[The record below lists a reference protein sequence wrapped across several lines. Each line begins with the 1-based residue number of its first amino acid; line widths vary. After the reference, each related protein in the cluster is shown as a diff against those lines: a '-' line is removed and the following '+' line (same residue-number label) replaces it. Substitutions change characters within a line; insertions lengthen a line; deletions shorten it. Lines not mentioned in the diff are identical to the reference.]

1 MKIIHRRILL
11 TGATGGI
18 GKALALELTR
28 SGASL
33 LLTGRNAKKLEHVRR
48 QVEEIGGHAEIV
60 VADLTLPDGR
70 RSVTVA
76 AASFRIDTLINNAG
90 GNHLGLF
97 ATQDEASIE
106 ALLASNLTAPM
117 LLTRAVLPVL
127 KRQSDACIVNVG
139 SILGSIATPGQS
151 AYSASKFAL
160 RGFSEGLRREL
171 APDGIGVVYV
181 APRATDTDM
190 NDVRAR
196 EMNERLGVR
205 MDSAEQ
211 VAAEI
216 VRAISRGS
224 RERYLGWPEKLFVR
238 INALFPGLVDRA
250 LGKQRLVLTEIDAPA
265 DKLALTS
272 GVKQ

>member
-1 MKIIHRRILL
+1 MKIVHRRILL

-18 GKALALELTR
+18 GKALALELAR

-33 LLTGRNAKKLEHVRR
+33 LLTGRNEKRLGQVRR
-48 QVEEIGGHAEIV
+48 QVEEIGGYAETV
-60 VADLTLPDGR
+60 AADLTSPDGR

-90 GNHLGLF
+90 GNHLGLY
-97 ATQDEASIE
+97 AAQDEASIE

-171 APDGIGVVYV
+171 APDGIGVIYV
-181 APRATDTDM
+181 APRATDTGM
-190 NDVRAR
+190 NDLRAR

-205 MDSAEQ
+205 MDTAEQ

-238 INALFPGLVDRA
+238 INALFPGIVDRA
-250 LGKQRLVLTEIDAPA
+250 LVKQRLVLTEIDAPA